1 MYVGR
6 YSKIVDE
13 TYQVLD
19 KEEKIKVCE
28 GFMYI
33 IKRTRTHITPHID
46 KQVVVME
53 KCSKDMHRKNL
64 KVDYFYLS
72 I

>member
-1 MYVGR
+1 MKKKKHICR

-19 KEEKIKVCE
+19 KEEKIKVCK

-53 KCSKDMHRKNL
+53 KCSKECTEK
-64 KVDYFYLS
+64 